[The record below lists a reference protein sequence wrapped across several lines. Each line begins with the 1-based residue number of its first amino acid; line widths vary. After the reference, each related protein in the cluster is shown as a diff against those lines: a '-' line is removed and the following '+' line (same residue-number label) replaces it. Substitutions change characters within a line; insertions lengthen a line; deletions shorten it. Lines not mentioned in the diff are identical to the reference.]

1 MQTNIHC
8 TARNYWACMVQWWG
22 ECAPLMVIIVTGCC
36 KSSYPAPRL
45 SQREEIKINWQ
56 ALETALTC
64 QTSHPLHV
72 SIPWICPGSI
82 LLTDIVN
89 FMSNSNVNC
98 TLLMSAPMSTFQVS
112 HCSWP
117 WHASYLMSILWFN
130 GSALYKMKVLVISSN
145 QLFVTCVGQ
154 VTNFSSFDV
163 SREQVNY
170 VLNIEVSP
178 EGRKESGNSTNCE

>member
-1 MQTNIHC
+1 MQTN
-8 TARNYWACMVQWWG
+8 TERELLSVCMVHWWG
-22 ECAPLMVIIVTGCC
+22 ERVSDDDGDCESDGC
-36 KSSYPAPRL
+36 KSSYPGPRL

-64 QTSHPLHV
+64 QTSHPL

-98 TLLMSAPMSTFQVS
+98 TLLMSAAMSTFLVS
-112 HCSWP
+112 HWP
-117 WHASYLMSILWFN
+117 WRASYLISISTLIQW
-130 GSALYKMKVLVISSN
+130 LYIKMKVLVIFSN
-145 QLFVTCVGQ
+145 QLFVTCVVE

-170 VLNIEVSP
+170 VLNIEASP
-178 EGRKESGNSTNCE
+178 EGRKESGISTNCE